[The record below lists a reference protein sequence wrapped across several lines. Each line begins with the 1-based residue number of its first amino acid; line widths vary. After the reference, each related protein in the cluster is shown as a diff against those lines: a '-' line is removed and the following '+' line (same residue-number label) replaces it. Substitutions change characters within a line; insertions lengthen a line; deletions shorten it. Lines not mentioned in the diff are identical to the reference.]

1 MNPKINLLNSNL
13 TKYREEIVN
22 HALYKKLNSVK
33 DIAVMMEHH
42 VYAVWDFMSLLK
54 ALQSLLTCTTS
65 PWKPVGDGKIRQLV
79 NSIVLEEESDVDKE
93 NNPLSHYEMYIDA
106 MKQCGANTSAIE
118 SFVSNVSATNIPSVN
133 DGVDAFLKTTFDV
146 IESNE
151 THKIASAFTFGR
163 EDLIPDMFTAIVNE
177 YNKENKLDKFV
188 YYLERHI
195 ELDGGEHGPLALEL
209 ISNLCGDDDNKWRE
223 VEETA
228 IACLIARKKL
238 WDSILTCLLYT
249 SPSPRD

>member
-1 MNPKINLLNSNL
+1 MNLKIQILNSNL

-22 HALYKKLNSVK
+22 HNLYKKLNSVE
-33 DIAVMMEHH
+33 DIAVMMEYH

-79 NSIVLEEESDVDKE
+79 NSIVLEEESDIDKE

-163 EDLIPDMFTAIVNE
+163 EDLIPDMFTAIVDE
-177 YNKENKLDKFV
+177 YNTKNNLDKFV

-209 ISNLCGDDDNKWRE
+209 ISNLCGDDDNKWKE

-228 IACLIARKKL
+228 IACLVARKKL
-238 WDSILTCLLYT
+238 WDSILANLN
-249 SPSPRD
+249 

>member
-22 HALYKKLNSVK
+22 HALYKKLNSVE

-118 SFVSNVSATNIPSVN
+118 SFVSNVSTTNMPSVN
-133 DGVDAFLKTTFDV
+133 DGVDAFLKTTFNV

-177 YNKENKLDKFV
+177 YNTENNLDKFV

-209 ISNLCGDDDNKWRE
+209 ISNLCGDDDNKWKE

-228 IACLIARKKL
+228 VACLVARKKL
-238 WDSILTCLLYT
+238 WDSILADLN
-249 SPSPRD
+249 

>member
-1 MNPKINLLNSNL
+1 MNPKINILNSNL

-22 HALYKKLNSVK
+22 HALYKKLNSIE
-33 DIAVMMEHH
+33 DIAVMMEYH

-118 SFVSNVSATNIPSVN
+118 SFVANVSATNIPSVN

-146 IESNE
+146 IDSNE

-177 YNKENKLDKFV
+177 YNTENNLDKFV

-209 ISNLCGDDDNKWRE
+209 ISNLCGDDDNKWKE

-228 IACLIARKKL
+228 IACLVARKKL
-238 WDSILTCLLYT
+238 WDSILANLN
-249 SPSPRD
+249 

>member
-22 HALYKKLNSVK
+22 HALYKKLNSVE

-118 SFVSNVSATNIPSVN
+118 SFVSNVSTTNIPSVN

-177 YNKENKLDKFV
+177 YNTENNLDKFV

-209 ISNLCGDDDNKWRE
+209 ISNLCGDDDNKWKE

-228 IACLIARKKL
+228 IACLVARKKL
-238 WDSILTCLLYT
+238 WDSILAELN
-249 SPSPRD
+249 

>member
-13 TKYREEIVN
+13 TKYREEIVS
-22 HALYKKLNSVK
+22 HALYKKLNSVE

-118 SFVSNVSATNIPSVN
+118 SFVSNVSTTNIPSVN
-133 DGVDAFLKTTFDV
+133 VGVDAFLKTTFDV

-177 YNKENKLDKFV
+177 YNTENNLDKFV

-209 ISNLCGDDDNKWRE
+209 ISNLCGDDDNKWKE

-228 IACLIARKKL
+228 IACLVARKKL
-238 WDSILTCLLYT
+238 WDSILENL
-249 SPSPRD
+249 S

>member
-1 MNPKINLLNSNL
+1 MNPKINILNSNL

-22 HALYKKLNSVK
+22 HALYKKLNSVE
-33 DIAVMMEHH
+33 DIAVMMEYH

-118 SFVSNVSATNIPSVN
+118 SFVANVSTTNIPSVN
-133 DGVDAFLKTTFDV
+133 NGVDAFLNTTFDV
-146 IESNE
+146 IDSNE

-177 YNKENKLDKFV
+177 YNTENNLDKFV

-209 ISNLCGDDDNKWRE
+209 ISNLCGDDDNKWKE

-228 IACLIARKKL
+228 IACLVARKKL
-238 WDSILTCLLYT
+238 WDSILADLN
-249 SPSPRD
+249 

>member
-22 HALYKKLNSVK
+22 HALYKKLNSVE

-118 SFVSNVSATNIPSVN
+118 SFVSNVSTTNMPSVN

-177 YNKENKLDKFV
+177 YNTENNLDKFV

-209 ISNLCGDDDNKWRE
+209 ISNLCGDDDDKWRE

-228 IACLIARKKL
+228 IACLVARKKL
-238 WDSILTCLLYT
+238 WDSILAELN
-249 SPSPRD
+249 

>member
-1 MNPKINLLNSNL
+1 MNPKINILNSNL

-22 HALYKKLNSVK
+22 HALYKKLNSVE
-33 DIAVMMEHH
+33 DIAIMMEYH

-118 SFVSNVSATNIPSVN
+118 SFVANVSATNIPSVN
-133 DGVDAFLKTTFDV
+133 EGVDAFLKTTFDV

-163 EDLIPDMFTAIVNE
+163 EDLIPDMFTAIVDE
-177 YNKENKLDKFV
+177 YNTENNLDKFV
-188 YYLERHI
+188 YYLKRHI

-209 ISNLCGDDDNKWRE
+209 ISNLCGDDDDKWRE

-228 IACLIARKKL
+228 IACLVARKKL
-238 WDSILTCLLYT
+238 WDSILANLN
-249 SPSPRD
+249 

>member
-1 MNPKINLLNSNL
+1 MNPKIHILNSNL

-22 HALYKKLNSVK
+22 HALYKKLDSVE
-33 DIAVMMEHH
+33 DIAVMMQCH

-118 SFVSNVSATNIPSVN
+118 SFVANVSATNIPSVN

-146 IESNE
+146 IDSNE

-177 YNKENKLDKFV
+177 YNTENNLDKFV

-209 ISNLCGDDDNKWRE
+209 ISNLCGDDDNKWKE

-228 IACLIARKKL
+228 IACLVARKKL
-238 WDSILTCLLYT
+238 WDSILANLN
-249 SPSPRD
+249 

>member
-22 HALYKKLNSVK
+22 HALYKKLNSVE

-118 SFVSNVSATNIPSVN
+118 SFVSNVSTTNIPSVN
-133 DGVDAFLKTTFDV
+133 DGVDSFLKTTFDV

-177 YNKENKLDKFV
+177 YNTENNLDKFV

-238 WDSILTCLLYT
+238 WDSILTDLK
-249 SPSPRD
+249 

>member
-22 HALYKKLNSVK
+22 HALYKKLNSVE

-93 NNPLSHYEMYIDA
+93 NNSLSHYEMYIDA

-118 SFVSNVSATNIPSVN
+118 SFVSNVSTTNIPSVN

-177 YNKENKLDKFV
+177 YNTENNLDKFV

-209 ISNLCGDDDNKWRE
+209 ISNLCGDDDDKWRE

-228 IACLIARKKL
+228 IACLVARKKL
-238 WDSILTCLLYT
+238 WDSILANLN
-249 SPSPRD
+249 

>member
-1 MNPKINLLNSNL
+1 MNPKIQILNSNL

-22 HALYKKLNSVK
+22 HNLYKKLNSVE
-33 DIAVMMEHH
+33 DIAVMMEYH

-79 NSIVLEEESDVDKE
+79 NSIVLEEESDIDKE

-177 YNKENKLDKFV
+177 YNTANNLDKFV

-209 ISNLCGDDDNKWRE
+209 ISNLCGDDDNKWKE

-228 IACLIARKKL
+228 IACLVARKKL
-238 WDSILTCLLYT
+238 WDSILANLN
-249 SPSPRD
+249 

>member
-13 TKYREEIVN
+13 TKYRQEIIN
-22 HALYKKLNSVK
+22 HPLYKKLNSVE

-118 SFVSNVSATNIPSVN
+118 SFVSNISTTNIPSVN

-177 YNKENKLDKFV
+177 YNTENNLDKFV

-209 ISNLCGDDDNKWRE
+209 ISNLCGDDDDKWKE

-228 IACLIARKKL
+228 IACLVARKKL
-238 WDSILTCLLYT
+238 WDSILADLN
-249 SPSPRD
+249 

>member
-1 MNPKINLLNSNL
+1 MNPKIQILNSNL
-13 TKYREEIVN
+13 IKYREEVVN
-22 HALYKKLNSVK
+22 HNLYKKLNSVE
-33 DIAVMMEHH
+33 DIAVMMEYH

-54 ALQSLLTCTTS
+54 ALQYLLTCTTS

-118 SFVSNVSATNIPSVN
+118 SFVANVSTTNIPSVN
-133 DGVDAFLKTTFDV
+133 DGVDAFLNTTFDV
-146 IESNE
+146 IDSNE

-177 YNKENKLDKFV
+177 YNTENNLDKFV

-209 ISNLCGDDDNKWRE
+209 ISNLCGDDDNKWKE

-228 IACLIARKKL
+228 IACLVARKKL
-238 WDSILTCLLYT
+238 WDSILENL
-249 SPSPRD
+249 S

>member
-1 MNPKINLLNSNL
+1 MNPKINILNSNL

-22 HALYKKLNSVK
+22 HALYKKLNSVE

-133 DGVDAFLKTTFDV
+133 DGVDTFLKTTFDV

-177 YNKENKLDKFV
+177 YNTENNLDKFV

-209 ISNLCGDDDNKWRE
+209 ISNLCGDDDDKWRE

-228 IACLIARKKL
+228 IACLVARKKL
-238 WDSILTCLLYT
+238 WDSILADLN
-249 SPSPRD
+249 

>member
-1 MNPKINLLNSNL
+1 MNPKINILNSNL

-22 HALYKKLNSVK
+22 HALYKKLNSVE
-33 DIAVMMEHH
+33 DIAAMMEYH

-65 PWKPVGDGKIRQLV
+65 PWKPVGDAKIRQLI

-118 SFVSNVSATNIPSVN
+118 NFVSNVSATNIPSVN

-163 EDLIPDMFTAIVNE
+163 EDLIPDMFTAIVDE
-177 YNKENKLDKFV
+177 YNTENNLDKFV

-209 ISNLCGDDDNKWRE
+209 ISNLCGDDDNKWKE

-228 IACLIARKKL
+228 ITCLVARKRL
-238 WDSILTCLLYT
+238 WDSILANLN
-249 SPSPRD
+249 

>member
-1 MNPKINLLNSNL
+1 MNPKINILNSNL

-22 HALYKKLNSVK
+22 HALYKKLNSVE
-33 DIAVMMEHH
+33 DIAVMMEYH

-118 SFVSNVSATNIPSVN
+118 SFVANVSATNIPSVN
-133 DGVDAFLKTTFDV
+133 DGVDAFLNTTFDV
-146 IESNE
+146 IDSNE

-163 EDLIPDMFTAIVNE
+163 EDLIPDMFTAIVDE
-177 YNKENKLDKFV
+177 YNTENNLDKFV

-228 IACLIARKKL
+228 IACLVARKKL
-238 WDSILTCLLYT
+238 WDSILANLN
-249 SPSPRD
+249 

>member
-1 MNPKINLLNSNL
+1 
-13 TKYREEIVN
+13 
-22 HALYKKLNSVK
+22 
-33 DIAVMMEHH
+33 
-42 VYAVWDFMSLLK
+42 
-54 ALQSLLTCTTS
+54 
-65 PWKPVGDGKIRQLV
+65 
-79 NSIVLEEESDVDKE
+79 VLEEESDVDKE

-118 SFVSNVSATNIPSVN
+118 SFVANVSATNIPSVN
-133 DGVDAFLKTTFDV
+133 DGVDAFLNTTFDV
-146 IESNE
+146 IDSNE

-177 YNKENKLDKFV
+177 YNTENNLDKFV

-209 ISNLCGDDDNKWRE
+209 ISNLCGDDDNKWKE

-228 IACLIARKKL
+228 IACLVARKKL
-238 WDSILTCLLYT
+238 WDSILANLN
-249 SPSPRD
+249 

>member
-1 MNPKINLLNSNL
+1 MNPKINILNSNL

-22 HALYKKLNSVK
+22 HALYKKLNSVE
-33 DIAVMMEHH
+33 DIAVMMEYH

-118 SFVSNVSATNIPSVN
+118 SFVANVSATNIPSVN
-133 DGVDAFLKTTFDV
+133 DGVDAFLNTTFDV
-146 IESNE
+146 INSNE

-177 YNKENKLDKFV
+177 YNTENNLDKFV

-209 ISNLCGDDDNKWRE
+209 ISNLCGDDDNKWKE

-228 IACLIARKKL
+228 IACLVARKKL
-238 WDSILTCLLYT
+238 WDSILANLN
-249 SPSPRD
+249 

>member
-1 MNPKINLLNSNL
+1 MNPKINILNSTL

-22 HALYKKLNSVK
+22 HALYKKLNSVE
-33 DIAVMMEHH
+33 DIAVMMEYH

-79 NSIVLEEESDVDKE
+79 NSIVLEEESDIDKA

-177 YNKENKLDKFV
+177 YNTENNLDKFV

-209 ISNLCGDDDNKWRE
+209 ISNLCGDDDNKWKE

-228 IACLIARKKL
+228 IACLVARKKL
-238 WDSILTCLLYT
+238 WDSILANLN
-249 SPSPRD
+249 

>member
-22 HALYKKLNSVK
+22 HPLYKKLNSVE

-118 SFVSNVSATNIPSVN
+118 SFVSNVSTTNIPSVN

-177 YNKENKLDKFV
+177 YNTENNLDKFV

-209 ISNLCGDDDNKWRE
+209 ISNLCGDDEDKWRE

-228 IACLIARKKL
+228 IACLVARKKL
-238 WDSILTCLLYT
+238 WDSILADLN
-249 SPSPRD
+249 

>member
-1 MNPKINLLNSNL
+1 MNPKINILNNNL
-13 TKYREEIVN
+13 KKYREEIVN
-22 HALYKKLNSVK
+22 HALYKKLNSVE

-54 ALQSLLTCTTS
+54 ALQSLLTCTSS

-118 SFVSNVSATNIPSVN
+118 SFVTNVSATNIPSVN
-133 DGVDAFLKTTFDV
+133 DGVDAFLNTTFDV
-146 IESNE
+146 INSNE

-177 YNKENKLDKFV
+177 YNTENNLDKFV

-209 ISNLCGDDDNKWRE
+209 ISNLCGDDDDKWKE

-228 IACLIARKKL
+228 IACLVARKKL
-238 WDSILTCLLYT
+238 WDSILANLN
-249 SPSPRD
+249 

>member
-1 MNPKINLLNSNL
+1 MNPKINILNSNL

-22 HALYKKLNSVK
+22 HALYKKLNSVE
-33 DIAVMMEHH
+33 DIAVMMEYH

-93 NNPLSHYEMYIDA
+93 NNPLSHYEMYINA

-118 SFVSNVSATNIPSVN
+118 SFVANVSATNIPSVN

-163 EDLIPDMFTAIVNE
+163 EDLIPDMFTAIVDE
-177 YNKENKLDKFV
+177 YNTENNLDKFV

-209 ISNLCGDDDNKWRE
+209 ISNLCGDDDNKWKE

-238 WDSILTCLLYT
+238 WDSILANLN
-249 SPSPRD
+249 